1 MPTIGKKLEETR
13 RSRGLSLEDVAR
25 ATRIHCAVIAR
36 MEDDDFSQFP
46 SVAYA
51 RSFLRQYGRHLGL
64 DLEEPL
70 AALCAR
76 EARFTEDALMA
87 EMKRPLGPRRTFR
100 RSLALLL
107 ARLRRPRLSRR
118 GPTRPLLLNLLLIL
132 LMAAIGLFYL
142 LGFHA
147 PTPEQAREDIAR
159 VLGLPL
165 PDTAAGETAPAP
177 EPAGP
182 PPVSEK
188 AEPEME
194 RPEPPMAAPEGVVA
208 FDPAPPKPPVPK
220 KEIVIEIDEALPSL
234 GSGGTE
240 GPPTPGI
247 RALPP
252 MNLARDEPSP
262 PTPPA
267 PPTAPAASKEEP
279 GAALR
284 PKGTDPATAA
294 PRVPEPERTPAARVL
309 PGLPPPGAS
318 APGAFPQRAA
328 TLAQSAP
335 ALP

>member
-1 MPTIGKKLEETR
+1 MPTIGKKLKETR
-13 RSRGLSLEDVAR
+13 RSRGLSKEDVAR
-25 ATRIHCAVIAR
+25 ATRIHRAVIAR

-46 SVAYA
+46 SVTYA

-76 EARFTEDALMA
+76 EARFTEDALMT

-100 RSLALLL
+100 RSLALLF

-159 VLGLPL
+159 VLGLPR
-165 PDTAAGETAPAP
+165 PTATGGGIVPKPEAARPPTALDEEDP
-177 EPAGP
+177 EAERQVP
-182 PPVSEK
+182 PSTVDPSGT
-188 AEPEME
+188 A
-194 RPEPPMAAPEGVVA
+194 A
-208 FDPAPPKPPVPK
+208 FDPAPPGPPSLK
-220 KEIVIEIDEALPSL
+220 KELVLEIDEAPPSL
-234 GSGGTE
+234 ESGE
-240 GPPTPGI
+240 SNGPAPPGI

-252 MNLARDEPSP
+252 MNLSKDEPSP
-262 PTPPA
+262 PA
-267 PPTAPAASKEEP
+267 PLAAPAIPKEEP

-284 PKGTDPATAA
+284 PKGTDPATGA
-294 PRVPEPERTPAARVL
+294 PRLPEPEKTTPSVRVL
-309 PGLPPPGAS
+309 PGLPPP
-318 APGAFPQRAA
+318 RAA
-328 TLAQSAP
+328 APDAFSQRSAILAQFSAASP
-335 ALP
+335 